1 MQQLVERRQEQ
12 HNKTKQERESAKNK
26 KIDIKNLGDYNTVKH
41 EREKG
46 MFEDDDELL
55 QMQIMINKSYRE
67 EARAVNKAFV
77 KTH

>member
-1 MQQLVERRQEQ
+1 
-12 HNKTKQERESAKNK
+12 
-26 KIDIKNLGDYNTVKH
+26 
-41 EREKG
+41 